1 MVLFYNT
8 AIALKHQDHIRMAD
22 GLEDMFDPENKEKIE
37 FSWQITYLLCVDSD

>member
-1 MVLFYNT
+1 MLFYNT

-37 FSWQITYLLCVDSD
+37 FSWQVPHPLCFGSD